1 MREEGKLE
9 NRKRK
14 NLETPKP
21 KLHIRHDGVKKKYK
35 KNKQKFIYKTNK
47 KYHNFPAQT

>member
-21 KLHIRHDGVKKKYK
+21 KLHIGHYGVKKNIK
-35 KNKQKFIYKTNK
+35 KINKINI
-47 KYHNFPAQT
+47 